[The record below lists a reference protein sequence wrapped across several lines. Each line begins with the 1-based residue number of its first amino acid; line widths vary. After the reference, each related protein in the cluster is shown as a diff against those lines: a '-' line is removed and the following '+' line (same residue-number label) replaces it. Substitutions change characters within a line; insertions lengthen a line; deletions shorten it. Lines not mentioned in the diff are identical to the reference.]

1 MRTAGDA
8 FVCAIVCAACARNG
22 ALSRLG
28 YTVLSETM
36 IFSCAVRFCTRRL
49 EGMLCVHVQC
59 HDEGIL
65 FTVG

>member
-1 MRTAGDA
+1 MLFCVQSSAPLVRGMERSSYLVVLFCPNYDFLLRCTFRT
-8 FVCAIVCAACARNG
+8 C
-22 ALSRLG
+22 
-28 YTVLSETM
+28 
-36 IFSCAVRFCTRRL
+36 RL

>member
-1 MRTAGDA
+1 MERSSYLVVLFCPNYDFLLRCTFRT
-8 FVCAIVCAACARNG
+8 C
-22 ALSRLG
+22 
-28 YTVLSETM
+28 
-36 IFSCAVRFCTRRL
+36 RL

>member
-28 YTVLSETM
+28 CAVVPEVV
-36 IFSCAVRFCTRRL
+36 IFSYAVRFCTRRL
-49 EGMLCVHVQC
+49 EGMLSVYVYCTTR
-59 HDEGIL
+59 EYGSW
-65 FTVG
+65 